1 MAHVQQQ
8 ILDALQAALA
18 SAGTAAAARVYVE
31 RVDPLPQTQL
41 PALLLEEAE
50 GGETIGELLLD
61 GTQERIYAITIAC
74 AVQSASNYGAQAR
87 ALGLQVEQL
96 LASDTLAM
104 APLIALC
111 SGGIRLAAVR
121 MATTGEGEQTLAV
134 RLHTWLF
141 TYFAHQARPDT
152 AL

>member
-1 MAHVQQQ
+1 MAHIQQQ
-8 ILDALQAALA
+8 ILDALQTALVA
-18 SAGTAAAARVYVE
+18 AGTAAATRVYVE
-31 RVDPLPQTQL
+31 RVDPLPQAQL

-50 GGETIGELLLD
+50 GGETIGDLLLD
-61 GTQERIYAITIAC
+61 GTQERTYAITIAC
-74 AVQSASNYGAQAR
+74 AVQAASNYGAQAR

-96 LASDTLAM
+96 LGSEDVAM

-111 SGGIRLAAVR
+111 SGGIRLASVR
-121 MATTGEGEQTLAV
+121 MATTGEGDQTIAV

-141 TYFAHQARPDT
+141 TYFAHQAHPDT